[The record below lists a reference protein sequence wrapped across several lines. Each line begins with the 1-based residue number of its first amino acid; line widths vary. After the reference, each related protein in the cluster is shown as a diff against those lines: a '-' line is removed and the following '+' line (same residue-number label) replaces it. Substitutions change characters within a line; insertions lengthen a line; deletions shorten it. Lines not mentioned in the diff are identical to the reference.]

1 MTLVH
6 YILLCMNSVE
16 KTYWHVFLHLE
27 APLKSI
33 HVNFCNVTA
42 VTLLQSS
49 AGFWSTL
56 LFFLFIGVKLMFVRP
71 FKFNSFKKLWTT
83 PPKIWTYY
91 IIYCQSSG
99 YLTGYLVETY
109 LHREGS
115 VYVWI
120 SPAWFNTKYLSSP
133 PSLWI
138 Q

>member
-1 MTLVH
+1 MIIRYLTLVH

-99 YLTGYLVETY
+99 YFIWLFG
-109 LHREGS
+109 
-115 VYVWI
+115 WNI
-120 SPAWFNTKYLSSP
+120 SPSRRFSVCLNFSS
-133 PSLWI
+133 LI
-138 Q
+138 